1 MSDVFPT
8 THNDIVLRG
17 PHKCINKYDGIPS
30 RGSNF
35 RGGNGQRIHVG
46 YRGRRQSLLPARETN
61 LTACGLKILR
71 QIILPARKLNPG
83 PCSARLTV

>member
-1 MSDVFPT
+1 MVYHREVVILEAVT
-8 THNDIVLRG
+8 VIE
-17 PHKCINKYDGIPS
+17 YM
-30 RGSNF
+30 
-35 RGGNGQRIHVG
+35 